1 MSKPEDSQYKLM
13 EQQPWRPFQALV
25 QEGLMVASHI
35 RIRYPAGPG
44 SGTSTYHHMYYI
56 VQCMY
61 MYIRMYQTSLVP
73 RMMMSSSGI
82 LCRLIIPKQ
91 LVTASSRNRTLE
103 SVSTIFCSH
112 YHNSYPTAVSPPPQL
127 LFHRWNSNKST
138 AGSSPTKSDEQLQER
153 HPDAEKEPLP
163 EWPDGVNPHT
173 GERGGPK
180 GPEPTRYGDWE
191 RKGRVSDF

>member
-1 MSKPEDSQYKLM
+1 MHPIS
-13 EQQPWRPFQALV
+13 
-25 QEGLMVASHI
+25 
-35 RIRYPAGPG
+35 G
-44 SGTSTYHHMYYI
+44 SGILRARDRERARTTTVYTTRLASCPEI
-56 VQCMY
+56 DDVQK
-61 MYIRMYQTSLVP
+61 L
-73 RMMMSSSGI
+73 MMSSSGI

-91 LVTASSRNRTLE
+91 LVTASSRSRTVE

-112 YHNSYPTAVSPPPQL
+112 YHNSYPTAVSPPPRL

-163 EWPDGVNPHT
+163 EWPGGVNPHT

>member
-1 MSKPEDSQYKLM
+1 MSEDSQYKLM
-13 EQQPWRPFQALV
+13 EQRPWRPFQALV

-35 RIRYPAGPG
+35 RIRYSAGPG
-44 SGTSTYHHMYYI
+44 WGNEHVPQVRT
-56 VQCMY
+56 
-61 MYIRMYQTSLVP
+61 RLVA

-82 LCRLIIPKQ
+82 LCRLIPKQ
-91 LVTASSRNRTLE
+91 LVTASLRSRTVE

-112 YHNSYPTAVSPPPQL
+112 YHNSYATAVSPTPRL

>member
-1 MSKPEDSQYKLM
+1 
-13 EQQPWRPFQALV
+13 
-25 QEGLMVASHI
+25 
-35 RIRYPAGPG
+35 
-44 SGTSTYHHMYYI
+44 
-56 VQCMY
+56 
-61 MYIRMYQTSLVP
+61 
-73 RMMMSSSGI
+73 MSSSGI

-91 LVTASSRNRTLE
+91 LVTASSRSRTVE

-112 YHNSYPTAVSPPPQL
+112 YHNSYSTVVSPPFRL
-127 LFHRWNSNKST
+127 LFRRWNSNKST

-191 RKGRVSDF
+191 RKGRVSDFWQIRIYCFNFGLATTVGVGSKVVSLDSESSNVCITDVLDNTYRD